1 MRKQQQ
7 RSFSWLL
14 LTAFIA
20 CLLLPVPAWAAPA
33 KNVILLMTDGTSS
46 THLTLARWYKGA
58 PLALDDI
65 LVGGLRTYSAESIIT
80 DSAPAATAFA
90 TGHKTNTKFLG
101 ILPEK
106 VTMPGVPEKA
116 IWIRQRLSSPPRGPF
131 SSDRRTETWRKWSS
145 AQPSAKRRRR
155 SACSR
160 RLSVSVKP
168 RAWMW
173 MFMKSFF

>member
-1 MRKQQQ
+1 MQKQHQ

-14 LTAFIA
+14 LTAFLV

-46 THLTLARWYKGA
+46 AHLTLARWYKGA

-65 LVGGLRTYSAESIIT
+65 LVGGLRTYSAESLIT

-106 VTMPGVPEKA
+106 TTMPGVPA
-116 IWIRQRLSSPPRGPF
+116 IAPADQFKPTATVLEGARLMG
-131 SSDRRTETWRKWSS
+131 
-145 AQPSAKRRRR
+145 
-155 SACSR
+155 
-160 RLSVSVKP
+160 
-168 RAWMW
+168 
-173 MFMKSFF
+173 